1 MKDNKVLLA
10 SMLAISILSLPV
22 QAASNGQP
30 FRELQTQI
38 SINRSLIDTNSAAI
52 TDLQENVLAINLRI
66 DDLDTTIDE
75 LTTKVDGNTAEIAT
89 ALAKISSVGDGVI
102 ALRAELNS
110 LATQHAAD
118 MESMNQ
124 ALAVID
130 SKLVLLNDSRKALAD
145 ELNAKLATLNSQVD
159 GNTLAIDSLV
169 LQLVT
174 VNAQLTGINSSIMDL
189 GDRATQLE
197 AAQAQYASQLA
208 ELTQVAHNLDEA
220 VGSLQG
226 YHMYSFTGIKT
237 NLPVASLNGWTQCF
251 QTTYANPNASP
262 ESMMSACTGSKIMLA
277 CRQTGS
283 DTLTVAAYADRDE
296 VFLNTGDYN
305 SNVHTANGVD
315 WYFSN
320 NWSMGFA
327 PVGEGVFR
335 NSGDV
340 QGMSDND
347 RLSWHTHESSTNG
360 WRCGSTSWLTSSTSW
375 EKVIYQA
382 D

>member
-22 QAASNGQP
+22 QASSNGQP

-38 SINRSLIDTNSAAI
+38 SINRSLIDTNTVAI
-52 TDLQENVLAINLRI
+52 TGLQESVAAINLRI
-66 DDLDTTIDE
+66 DDLDVFIDE
-75 LTTKVDGNTAEIAT
+75 LTTKVNSNTAEITT
-89 ALAKISSVGDGVI
+89 ALLKLNSVGDGI
-102 ALRAELNS
+102 TALHAELNN
-110 LATQHAAD
+110 LAAQHAAD
-118 MESMNQ
+118 IETINQ

-130 SKLVLLNDSRKALAD
+130 SKLTMLNESRQALAD
-145 ELNAKLATLNSQVD
+145 ELNAKLAALNAQVD

-189 GDRATQLE
+189 DNRAAQLE
-197 AAQAQYASQLA
+197 TAQVQYANKLA
-208 ELTQVAHNLDEA
+208 ELTQVASDLDEA
-220 VGSLQG
+220 IGSLQA
-226 YHMYSFTGIKT
+226 YHMYTFSGIKT
-237 NLPVASLNGWTQCF
+237 NLPIASLTGWTQCY
-251 QTTYANPNASP
+251 QTTYADPNASP
-262 ESMMSACTGSKIMLA
+262 ESMKSACTGSKIMLA

-283 DTLTVAAYADRDE
+283 DILTVAAYANRDE

-305 SNVHTANGVD
+305 SNVHTANNVD

-327 PVGEGVFR
+327 PVGEGVR
-335 NSGDV
+335 RKSGDI
-340 QGMSDND
+340 QNMSSAD

-360 WRCGSTSWLTSSTSW
+360 WRCGNTSWLTSSTNW